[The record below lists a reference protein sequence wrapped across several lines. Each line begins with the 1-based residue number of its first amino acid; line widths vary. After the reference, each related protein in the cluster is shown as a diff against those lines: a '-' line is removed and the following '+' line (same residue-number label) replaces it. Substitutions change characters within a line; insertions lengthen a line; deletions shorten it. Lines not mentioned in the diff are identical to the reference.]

1 MNLEIFKQRI
11 FVLQQ
16 LTKRELKRKY
26 ARSYL
31 GVLWS
36 IGYPLLRMFLV
47 VMLFSTLLSRNIA
60 KYPAYYFVGFLML
73 EFFKTGSENSLTALV
88 DNKMMF
94 QKTKIV
100 PRIFVLSRVLTS
112 FVNLLLGTIPFIG
125 VLIFY
130 GCKPTLYLLYIP
142 IDIFFLALFVTG
154 MSYAVS
160 IWYLYMRDAKFIYSN
175 ALHILRF
182 FTALYY
188 SIDRMPHNIATF
200 IRYNPPYT
208 FIAIGRN
215 CIVYGKAPDEGYLL
229 QMVVYG
235 IGFYIFG
242 KVIFELFKHKIAE
255 KM

>member
-1 MNLEIFKQRI
+1 M
-11 FVLQQ
+11 
-16 LTKRELKRKY
+16 
-26 ARSYL
+26 
-31 GVLWS
+31 
-36 IGYPLLRMFLV
+36 
-47 VMLFSTLLSRNIA
+47 
-60 KYPAYYFVGFLML
+60 
-73 EFFKTGSENSLTALV
+73 
-88 DNKMMF
+88 
-94 QKTKIV
+94 
-100 PRIFVLSRVLTS
+100 
-112 FVNLLLGTIPFIG
+112 
-125 VLIFY
+125 
-130 GCKPTLYLLYIP
+130 LYIP

-215 CIVYGKAPDEGYLL
+215 CTFIRYNPPYTFIAIGRNCIVYGKAPDEGYLL

>member
-1 MNLEIFKQRI
+1 M
-11 FVLQQ
+11 
-16 LTKRELKRKY
+16 
-26 ARSYL
+26 
-31 GVLWS
+31 
-36 IGYPLLRMFLV
+36 
-47 VMLFSTLLSRNIA
+47 
-60 KYPAYYFVGFLML
+60 
-73 EFFKTGSENSLTALV
+73 
-88 DNKMMF
+88 
-94 QKTKIV
+94 
-100 PRIFVLSRVLTS
+100 
-112 FVNLLLGTIPFIG
+112 
-125 VLIFY
+125 
-130 GCKPTLYLLYIP
+130 LYIP

-175 ALHILRF
+175 AVHILRF